1 MSELTGTPE
10 ERLIK
15 VQAIAERHL
24 PEIVC
29 ELQDYKTQIG
39 CGVLDE
45 RGILHDVKWRVRGLT
60 ASHVDNGVRSLTT
73 HLGPRVMIHRGRQ
86 A

>member
-1 MSELTGTPE
+1 MTELTGTPE
-10 ERLIK
+10 EKLAR

-29 ELQDYKTQIG
+29 ELQDYKTQVG
-39 CGVLDE
+39 CGALDD
-45 RGILHDVKWRVRGLT
+45 RGILHDVKWRLRGLT
-60 ASHVDNGVRSLTT
+60 EWHVDNGVRSLAT
-73 HLGPRVMIHRGRQ
+73 HFAPGVTIHRANR